1 MSRIVPPSAKTL
13 PQVKSA
19 LQTHRDIFNQKK
31 FKLATPMEDGA
42 KYPLKTMADAGP
54 LLKARLRE
62 IVEALTDELGHDD
75 FKLYLRGSQIR
86 GRSRSGSPDI
96 DLTLYCSDLVDN
108 DERLVEV
115 RTKILLDMPY
125 KIDLGVSRMSLEN
138 TRGLVVVH

>member
-1 MSRIVPPSAKTL
+1 
-13 PQVKSA
+13 
-19 LQTHRDIFNQKK
+19 
-31 FKLATPMEDGA
+31 MEDGA